1 MNSFWLKILV
11 IAVMLFSESLAI
23 WYEMIG
29 ARNYVQQQSI
39 GKIFL
44 YLTPAVLGAGFG
56 LLLAYVLGIK
66 AFKNIWVVSVIS
78 ITSIVI
84 AEPILI
90 YAVFRELPTRGAA
103 IGFVLGVMGL
113 LSALFIK

>member
-1 MNSFWLKILV
+1 
-11 IAVMLFSESLAI
+11 
-23 WYEMIG
+23 MIG
-29 ARNYVQQQSI
+29 AKNYTQNQPV

-44 YLTPAVLGAGFG
+44 FLAPAVIGAGFG

-90 YAVFRELPTRGAA
+90 YAVFRELPTRGAL
-103 IGFVLGVMGL
+103 IGFVLGVVGL
-113 LSALFIK
+113 LSAVFLK